1 MSESLIHEFIR
12 VGNLNGLH
20 EIIAEGADVNE
31 SFQVLTVTATG
42 VPVWTNTI
50 DGGTF

>member
-1 MSESLIHEFIR
+1 MQVTAAANMANPGTGSD
-12 VGNLNGLH
+12 
-20 EIIAEGADVNE
+20 ATT
-31 SFQVLTVTATG
+31 SFQVLTVTSTG

>member
-1 MSESLIHEFIR
+1 VSESY
-12 VGNLNGLH
+12 
-20 EIIAEGADVNE
+20 
-31 SFQVLTVTATG
+31 QVLTVTSTG